1 MDIKAFKGFSDLYPE
16 RVPESDSWYY
26 AQGTPCAEAYEV
38 PDYKGEY
45 PGTRLVFI
53 EYPTGRVHEPIK
65 QEKNVFLSQ
74 PVFHQKDQ
82 NFGIIRY
89 DFNTERIQVISYHP
103 ESEAL
108 ATLYEMNFVETDG
121 LENIGLITSPIQLVK
136 YNVYEDTLEFLWPEK
151 KHIQFE
157 ENEDLSFQEEDKLYT
172 SKWVENPDYSA
183 EVIIR
188 DANTTEV
195 LQRGPGYLIRLPNGM
210 VLNMTL

>member
-1 MDIKAFKGFSDLYPE
+1 
-16 RVPESDSWYY
+16 
-26 AQGTPCAEAYEV
+26 
-38 PDYKGEY
+38 
-45 PGTRLVFI
+45 
-53 EYPTGRVHEPIK
+53 
-65 QEKNVFLSQ
+65 
-74 PVFHQKDQ
+74 
-82 NFGIIRY
+82 
-89 DFNTERIQVISYHP
+89 
-103 ESEAL
+103 
-108 ATLYEMNFVETDG
+108 MNFVETDG

-210 VLNMTL
+210 VWNMTL